1 MIIKIIMLY
10 YTYLMISIMISKN
23 LFLIFQKI
31 LVNLLISVEIYLR
44 SKDKI

>member
-23 LFLIFQKI
+23 LFNIFLKI
-31 LVNLLISVEIYLR
+31 LVNLSISVEIYLR
-44 SKDKI
+44 GKDEI